1 MTNDAGRSLSHGRER
16 PTRRRTEEPVKNV
29 MSGFMPVSLTIVG
42 TAWGLV
48 ELVVAGA
55 VGAYLYRDEWS
66 TESVRR
72 ADLSG
77 MPRR

>member
-1 MTNDAGRSLSHGRER
+1 MRCCAANVA
-16 PTRRRTEEPVKNV
+16 NV
-29 MSGFMPVSLTIVG
+29 MYGFMPVSLTIVG

-55 VGAYLYRDEWS
+55 VGAHLYRDESS

-72 ADLSG
+72 VEGSG
-77 MPRR
+77 TPRR